1 MKTRYIFTDS
11 SLETIYD
18 SFVVEG
24 DQVHQTMISDLQEI
38 NTDKSI
44 RKNIIFFNSEFLN
57 SCSLNEFDKSDD
69 DKLLKAKFFS
79 SHVDQLLLNPSE
91 LTFFPSSIDNIG
103 IWGESCYLDKLKSKT
118 FNLRKSFFIPDYL
131 LFFEQK
137 NVVANLG
144 SHYLLRLEDGR
155 GYSGHQQKINALLE
169 SNIQILNDLDV
180 LDASPKQLE
189 CLQNLEHSLYKFD
202 LSSQVHNFHINLSLI
217 HI

>member
-79 SHVDQLLLNPSE
+79 SHVDQ
-91 LTFFPSSIDNIG
+91 
-103 IWGESCYLDKLKSKT
+103 
-118 FNLRKSFFIPDYL
+118 
-131 LFFEQK
+131 
-137 NVVANLG
+137 
-144 SHYLLRLEDGR
+144 
-155 GYSGHQQKINALLE
+155 
-169 SNIQILNDLDV
+169 
-180 LDASPKQLE
+180 
-189 CLQNLEHSLYKFD
+189 YKH
-202 LSSQVHNFHINLSLI
+202 V
-217 HI
+217 